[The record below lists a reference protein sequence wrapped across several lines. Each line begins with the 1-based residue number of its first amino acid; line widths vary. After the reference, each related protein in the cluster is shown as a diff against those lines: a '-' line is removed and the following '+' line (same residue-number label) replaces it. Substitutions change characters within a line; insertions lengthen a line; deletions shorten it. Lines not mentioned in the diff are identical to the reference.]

1 MGAIFAPGLLAQKN
15 TKFVKVR
22 ELPIKGRVLVS
33 KGDEVTAE
41 TEVLRAELPGNLN
54 ILRVAER
61 MGIEPEEVLVALKNK
76 GFDIGSQINEGDILC
91 ENAGLFGLF
100 RSQFKS
106 SCAGIIEFISK
117 SNGHIGIRE
126 PAIPL
131 SINSYISGRVSSVV
145 PDKSVTIE
153 SQGARVQGIFGVGG
167 ERVGKLEI
175 LKIDNNKIL
184 TMSDLPVDIKGK
196 ILVGGMSP
204 SQEFLKALADLGAV
218 GLITGS
224 IDDTALK
231 GYLGFDLGVA
241 ITGDED
247 LPMTVIITE
256 GFGSLPLSHRV
267 LATLKD
273 FDGYECSIN
282 GATQVRAGAIRPEIL
297 IPHRGSIQKGD
308 DSQGVGLSPGLR
320 IRLIRVP
327 FFGQF
332 ATVVELPNEPVT
344 IETGAKTRVLKAR
357 LEDGTIAIVPRANVE
372 IVS

>member
-22 ELPIKGRVLVS
+22 ELPIKGHVLVK
-33 KGDEVTAE
+33 KGDEVRANS
-41 TEVLRAELPGNLN
+41 EVLRAELPGNLN
-54 ILRVAER
+54 ILRVSDR
-61 MGIEPEEVLVALKNK
+61 MGIEPEEVLLAIKNK
-76 GFDIGSQINEGDILC
+76 GLDIGSKINIGDILC
-91 ENAGLFGLF
+91 ESSGLFGLF

-106 SCAGIIEFISK
+106 PCAGIIEFISK
-117 SNGHIGIRE
+117 TNGHVGVRE

-131 SINSYISGRVSSVV
+131 SINAYISGRVSDIV
-145 PDKSVTIE
+145 PEKSVAIE
-153 SQGARVQGIFGVGG
+153 SEGARVQGIFGVGG
-167 ERVGKLEI
+167 ERVGT
-175 LKIDNNKIL
+175 LKILQIPNNKVL
-184 TMSDLPVDIKGK
+184 ALSDLPPDIQGK

-204 SQEFLKALADLGAV
+204 TQEFLKETANRGAV

-247 LPMTVIITE
+247 LPMTVIVTE
-256 GFGSLPLSHRV
+256 GFGNLALSDRV
-267 LATLKD
+267 ISTLND
-273 FDGYECSIN
+273 FDGFECSIN

-297 IPHRGSIQKGD
+297 ISHRELVEKNNN
-308 DSQGVGLSPGLR
+308 SQGVGLSLGLR

-327 FFGQF
+327 YFGQF
-332 ATVVELPNEPVT
+332 ATVAELPNEPVV
-344 IETGAKTRVLKAR
+344 IETGAKTRVLKAK
-357 LEDGTIAIVPRANVE
+357 LEDGTLVTVPRANVE